1 MVELKQIPGGN
12 SRLSDIQISMLRL
25 FDQGISETDTL
36 KLRRILMDYF
46 DKELQSELEKVL
58 EKKQYSED
66 DYHKM
71 LSDDNFMI
79 KWCVLL

>member
-12 SRLSDIQISMLRL
+12 SGLSDIQISMLRL

-79 KWCVLL
+79 K

>member
-71 LSDDNFMI
+71 LSDDNFII
-79 KWCVLL
+79 K

>member
-12 SRLSDIQISMLRL
+12 SKLSDIQISMLRL

-79 KWCVLL
+79 K

>member
-79 KWCVLL
+79 K

>member
-1 MVELKQIPGGN
+1 MVEIKQIPGGN

-36 KLRRILMDYF
+36 KLRKILMDYF

-79 KWCVLL
+79 K

>member
-12 SRLSDIQISMLRL
+12 SGLSDIQISMLRL

-58 EKKQYSED
+58 EKKQHSED

-79 KWCVLL
+79 K

>member
-36 KLRRILMDYF
+36 KLRKILMDYF

-79 KWCVLL
+79 K